1 MSYALRQ
8 AEKELDN
15 YLRQNQH
22 LINFQNHLD
31 TSLNEA
37 GSDVEKRF
45 KIFNLYLQDNLIQLK
60 TELIMLKIELDKL
73 APKKG

>member
-15 YLRQNQH
+15 YLRQNPH
-22 LINFQNHLD
+22 LITFQNHLD